1 VSRTGPKPIPL
12 EVRFWPK
19 VNKTETCWLWTAGR
33 TPAGYG
39 SFFAREPKRI
49 EYAHRIAWQ
58 LVNGPLPS
66 DLVIDHL
73 CRVRHCV
80 NPEHMELVTRGE
92 NNRRGIARERRI
104 AQAKTV
110 THCKRG
116 HPFDETNTHIATTGK
131 RICRT
136 CNRERQRRNAAL
148 ARDEI

>member
-116 HPFDETNTHIATTGK
+116 HPFDEANTYVRADGE
-131 RICRT
+131 RNCRT
-136 CNRERQRRNAAL
+136 CQRDRQRKGPSS
-148 ARDEI
+148 